1 MTHHTDKR
9 REGDEYFCADCGKR
23 WGTDEDDPECF
34 THAPVVIGLT
44 GPAGCGKS
52 TIAQHLVA
60 QDGFTRV
67 RFAEPLK
74 LMLRAYLEHCGA
86 EPELIERMIEG
97 DLKETPSALLVGRT
111 PRHAMQTL
119 GTEWGRMCIDEHLWT
134 SAAAMRVHRLR
145 RHTNIVIDDVR
156 FENEADTV
164 RHMGG
169 KVVMITGRGGIPGNH
184 ASESGV
190 VPDLTIDNSGTLSKA
205 LGDLRYVMG
214 IGYEAGGVIRM

>member
-9 REGDEYFCADCGKR
+9 RQGDEWFCADCGKR
-23 WGTDEDDPECF
+23 WGTDEDDPPCLADEN
-34 THAPVVIGLT
+34 HPVVIGLT

-52 TIAQHLVA
+52 TIAQHLVT

-74 LMLRAYLEHCGA
+74 LMLRAYLEYCGA
-86 EPELIERMIEG
+86 GPELIERMLEG
-97 DLKETPSALLVGRT
+97 DLKETPSALFVGRT

-134 SAAAMRVHRLR
+134 SAAAMRVHQLAH
-145 RHTNIVIDDVR
+145 HTDIVIDDVR

-169 KVVMITGRGGIPGNH
+169 KVVMTAGRGGIAGDH
-184 ASESGV
+184 VSESGV
-190 VPDLTIDNSGTLSKA
+190 APDVTIDNSGALSKA
-205 LGDLRYVMG
+205 LGELRRVF
-214 IGYEAGGVIRM
+214 GGGHTT